1 MTILQTQRYT
11 EILDKRGAQGS
22 LVGISPECVKAI
34 FEHIHEESVQ
44 QLSELA
50 KMFMSE
56 VGDGS
61 DSAADEPASDGD
73 DGGSSDSGGMP
84 DIETILKLTSLA
96 GAFTQNDKNADLLLE
111 ALLAE
116 RLSHL
121 IDEFGIPG
129 SRCGRRGRE

>member
-1 MTILQTQRYT
+1 MDDVM
-11 EILDKRGAQGS
+11 DKVSGLLS
-22 LVGISPECVKAI
+22 D
-34 FEHIHEESVQ
+34 EESVQ

-96 GAFTQNDKNADLLLE
+96 GAFTQNDKNADLLL
-111 ALLAE
+111 ALKP
-116 RLSHL
+116 HL
-121 IDEFGIPG
+121 GEEKQKRVDKVVKLLKLIAVWNMAKESGLLNNIV
-129 SRCGRRGRE
+129 